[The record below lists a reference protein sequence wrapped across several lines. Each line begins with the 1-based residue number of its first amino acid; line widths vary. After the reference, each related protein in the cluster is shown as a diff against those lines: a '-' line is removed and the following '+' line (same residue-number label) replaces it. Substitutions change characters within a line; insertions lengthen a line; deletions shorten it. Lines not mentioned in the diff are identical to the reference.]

1 MQGSK
6 LGNKKQNVMLCSGVI
21 AMLLAASQP
30 SVGFLDSSRDLDGHA
45 QVLVV
50 VSDHGTGSSNFG
62 HSMKRHPCVF
72 DIGEPFGG
80 EYMLWTSA
88 KVPEC
93 GTKRHVLAEGMFDAD
108 SGRLEHADNPK
119 MTMKLKNVL
128 EGITSS
134 KHDENLDSR
143 SLYKDL
149 KYNMG
154 DYFARV
160 RDLVCAAV
168 PDNLCPTL
176 DCAITLKLF
185 PQFVDGITIG
195 QRTKD
200 DVPDECDRA
209 QNEKAMKAWKD
220 ALVSLQQNPKIA
232 TVSLMRDEVDRQFS
246 QFHRFAEEGSEFDCT
261 IARAPTTFAT
271 VSKNY
276 TNLQIEVEDCW
287 RGPKAATKCLD
298 DAIKLLGLS
307 STKEM
312 TQYMTG
318 ALAHQAAQGKLA
330 SKSCSTDPLGYFKKG
345 LNDDAQ
351 LFDADFND
359 LDADPAAQVTS
370 KHNRSEGGTSGGTDD
385 ER

>member
-1 MQGSK
+1 M
-6 LGNKKQNVMLCSGVI
+6 VFSGF
-21 AMLLAASQP
+21 ATMLLSFP
-30 SVGFLDSSRDLDGHA
+30 RSSVRALETRGLDDGGRA

-154 DYFARV
+154 DYFVRV

-168 PDNLCPTL
+168 PDTVCPPS

-261 IARAPTTFAT
+261 IARAPTTFAS

-276 TNLQIEVEDCW
+276 TNLQIEIEDCW
-287 RGPKAATKCLD
+287 KGPKAATECLE
-298 DAIKLLGLS
+298 DAIKLVGLF

-312 TQYMTG
+312 AQYMTG
-318 ALAHQAAQGKLA
+318 ALADRAAQGKLA

-359 LDADPAAQVTS
+359 LNAGPAAPVTS
-370 KHNRSEGGTSGGTDD
+370 KHSRSEGGTSGGTTNDD
-385 ER
+385 EDER